1 MNNNYYETSD
11 LGLAA
16 SLTASGFAVID
27 VDKSN
32 PRRVVFLFNDEPEL
46 QKVADKFWSNRLLLS
61 ASTLLEHIR
70 QLKSRIYS

>member
-1 MNNNYYETSD
+1 MDNYNEITD

-16 SLTASGFAVID
+16 SLTASGFVVIK

-32 PRRVVFLFNDEPEL
+32 PRRVVFVFEKSPEL
-46 QKVADKFWSNRLLLS
+46 EDKIELFWSNNLLLP
-61 ASTLLEHIR
+61 ATILLENIR